1 MKKKVVIERFPSS
14 KKKVVIEG
22 LPKADIGKRMAEKK
36 ANRMQSAWKKDITQY
51 PNSIAYPNQQDS
63 VERDAQGYP
72 VSKRP
77 DEFSMFDWKDTRS
90 KPSGIDNTYYSGA
103 DPYVEN
109 PKYSDSKSVK
119 NKKGLKNKKRAN
131 WDFSNFNVYLP
142 GLNPKYNYLTNKLI
156 GEIGNAK
163 SIFKTGAPMKNQN
176 YLGYNPYY
184 SPFMYGAGGYLPE
197 YGDAGITGFM
207 EQYPRSNDEADL
219 DKEPEFRVGDE
230 GWYESMGRQKQYP
243 IENVNPMGFDS
254 QGNITERV
262 QSINQPDLKKQK
274 DKTKTLKRIKRMG
287 AIGAPLS
294 TLGTIGMEATGD
306 ALSFI
311 GDERQSDQFN
321 AMNAQIRAQAPMAN
335 VQPTTLPTSFQGDNP
350 LATGAYGGRIKR
362 YAADGM
368 QIKQIGGM
376 GEPNVEVEGEEH
388 IQLPNGFSQEIKG
401 KKHSEGGIPINL
413 PSGTKIFSEKL
424 KVPVKFIQ
432 ELISV
437 NPEYAFLK
445 NISLPKSGNIS
456 YADLAKKFE
465 TKKYVDMLNSKD
477 ADPIQITTA
486 QLMIQQNNAFL
497 EKLFT
502 LQEQNKLSGVHGPQ
516 VQQNAQQEQQEQ
528 EAQQAQMQ
536 GEQME
541 QPMMK
546 YGGNVKKMGN
556 GGWKDEW
563 TKKILAHERKA
574 GQPGGLPDTKGIY
587 SDENWTGANASKFQK
602 YIDAVKDEI
611 PGFDSLPDN
620 IKTRLVDYKFNTG
633 RSVSDLLKLTLPEAR
648 SSEEKRK
655 RYVDAINTIK
665 LSTISEYLKNN
676 EPSSGDYKNSKW
688 ILEQLKN
695 PEFGKIIDHA
705 KEDIYLTTKKGSKDF
720 QENFD
725 KNWFPRTRMW
735 GDLDKLAF
743 NTVSSFPNAPTFTGI
758 NPLVTAQPAAQPL
771 ALQPI
776 TTAENPRVKANY
788 PAINYDQ
795 TTETGFKY
803 GQPNQYDWLNWQRAI
818 DESAANRWIDEKT
831 GKRTGF
837 KVPVPGVDTDIE
849 SAEKYYGTRDPQSLV
864 NMAYQ
869 EQSYDDALDTPQ
881 GRKALGEMW
890 EEVGNTNL
898 GKKLGIKVDVKGLSK
913 LNDKDLINVL
923 NKLRPAYIDSQLDYR
938 KTGYITPKAIEKIK
952 KKEEQEADAMRGKT
966 SFVPSEGSA
975 ATKGIPFNLGI
986 GLPIPQIDSVYAG
999 DYYKLQP
1006 QLEFLKRVT
1015 PDYNPATRA
1024 MRAMVTND
1032 TDLSGVGMAN
1042 RQNALANVINQ
1053 MGDIQNQA
1061 NLQNIGIEQQ
1071 EKFGNRASIEQAD
1084 RINLQGYQNYMGDYL
1099 KALGAKGTQEGL
1111 RKEAEKNYFSN
1122 AIKEANTINALQ
1134 QAYFPGQYAQGTLGD
1149 VLETNPVVKYGG
1161 KVKKKVKIKPKLKNS
1176 YF

>member
-1 MKKKVVIERFPSS
+1 MKVKVTKVPSKNNS
-14 KKKVVIEG
+14 SEKSMKVKVKTVPEG
-22 LPKADIGKRMAEKK
+22 LPKADIGKRMAKKK
-36 ANRMQSAWKKDITQY
+36 ADRMESAWKKDIAQY
-51 PNSIAYPNQQDS
+51 PNADVSPSQNMSGVDTDGNPISINPNNN
-63 VERDAQGYP
+63 P
-72 VSKRP
+72 LLTNPLFNLKRGQFNNYQIN
-77 DEFSMFDWKDTRS
+77 E
-90 KPSGIDNTYYSGA
+90 DNTFYSGS
-103 DPYVEN
+103 DSYVEN
-109 PKYSDSKSVK
+109 PKYSDSKSVE
-119 NKKGLKNKKRAN
+119 NKKGFKNKKRAN
-131 WDFSNFNVYLP
+131 SDFSNFNVYLS

-184 SPFMYGAGGYLPE
+184 SPFMYGGYLPE
-197 YGDAGITGFM
+197 YQDAGMTGTTT
-207 EQYPRSNDEADL
+207 D
-219 DKEPEFRVGDE
+219 
-230 GWYESMGRQKQYP
+230 
-243 IENVNPMGFDS
+243 DS
-254 QGNITERV
+254 QDVLGKDYSQLDEYLGGLDR
-262 QSINQPDLKKQK
+262 SGRKDYLKGLKETDPETRKEYGQYKALKTTQK
-274 DKTKTLKRIKRMG
+274 MG

-311 GDERQSDQFN
+311 GDKRQSDEFN
-321 AMNAQIRAQAPMAN
+321 KMNAQIRAQAPMAN

-376 GEPNVEVEGEEH
+376 GEPNVEVEGKEH

-424 KVPVKFIQ
+424 KVPV
-432 ELISV
+432 
-437 NPEYAFLK
+437 NFLK
-445 NISLPKSGNIS
+445 EAIALDPENQMLKSLKLPKTGKVS

-465 TKKYVDMLNSKD
+465 TKKYVDLLNSKD
-477 ADPIQITTA
+477 ADAIQMTTA
-486 QLMIQQNNAFL
+486 QLMIQQNNAKL
-497 EKLFT
+497 EELFG
-502 LQEQNKLSGVHGPQ
+502 LQEQNKISGVHGPQ

-536 GEQME
+536 GEEME

-546 YGGNVKKMGN
+546 YGGLYKAQDGYKTPKSRKEFLDWYKSKKEEIKN
-556 GGWKDEW
+556 LPSKWD
-563 TKKILAHERKA
+563 RKA
-574 GQPGGLPDTKGIY
+574 DQPTFVKNLYKPLRDELDDMSTPEDM
-587 SDENWTGANASKFQK
+587 SDEEFSQFYNDLDKELT
-602 YIDAVKDEI
+602 
-611 PGFDSLPDN
+611 N
-620 IKTRLVDYKFNTG
+620 IVTDITFYYG
-633 RSVSDLLKLTLPEAR
+633 
-648 SSEEKRK
+648 
-655 RYVDAINTIK
+655 
-665 LSTISEYLKNN
+665 
-676 EPSSGDYKNSKW
+676 
-688 ILEQLKN
+688 
-695 PEFGKIIDHA
+695 FGKIPSDY
-705 KEDIYLTTKKGSKDF
+705 KPVFDEYFNSKYKAQPLSVQLINQQGF
-720 QENFD
+720 TPATN
-725 KNWFPRTRMW
+725 
-735 GDLDKLAF
+735 
-743 NTVSSFPNAPTFTGI
+743 PTFTGI
-758 NPLVTAQPAAQPL
+758 NPNVDLKTLRLQESEKERRNKFLPFAPNEIPTSYGSQLGLESVFSDFENTYGVKLPTGTNEQKLKALREYQSKLTPELTQDYKLNFARGNEALYSEFQKSKGYKKAKDNQAESQNFYDWAKNSGKLTQDYANKGLWGHEYYNVAPL
-771 ALQPI
+771 KFNSKDEYNTWLQDPDWKKVGNYYVDRSADPNQPI
-776 TTAENPRVKANY
+776 T
-788 PAINYDQ
+788 
-795 TTETGFKY
+795 
-803 GQPNQYDWLNWQRAI
+803 
-818 DESAANRWIDEKT
+818 
-831 GKRTGF
+831 
-837 KVPVPGVDTDIE
+837 
-849 SAEKYYGTRDPQSLV
+849 YY
-864 NMAYQ
+864 
-869 EQSYDDALDTPQ
+869 
-881 GRKALGEMW
+881 
-890 EEVGNTNL
+890 
-898 GKKLGIKVDVKGLSK
+898 DVKIPS
-913 LNDKDLINVL
+913 
-923 NKLRPAYIDSQLDYR
+923 S
-938 KTGYITPKAIEKIK
+938 K

-975 ATKGIPFNLGI
+975 ARKGIPFNLGI

-1042 RQNALANVINQ
+1042 RQNAYANFLNQ

-1149 VLETNPVVKYGG
+1149 VLETNPVAKYGG

>member
-1 MKKKVVIERFPSS
+1 MKVKVTKVPSKNNS
-14 KKKVVIEG
+14 SEKSMKVKVKTVPEG
-22 LPKADIGKRMAEKK
+22 LPKADIGKRMAKKK
-36 ANRMQSAWKKDITQY
+36 ADRMESAWKKDIAQY
-51 PNSIAYPNQQDS
+51 PNADVSPSQNMSGVDTDGNPISINPNNN
-63 VERDAQGYP
+63 P
-72 VSKRP
+72 LLTNPLFNLKRGQFNNYQIN
-77 DEFSMFDWKDTRS
+77 E
-90 KPSGIDNTYYSGA
+90 DNTFYSGS
-103 DPYVEN
+103 DSYVEN
-109 PKYSDSKSVK
+109 PKYSDSKSVE
-119 NKKGLKNKKRAN
+119 NKKGFKNKKRAN
-131 WDFSNFNVYLP
+131 SDFSNFNVYLS

-184 SPFMYGAGGYLPE
+184 SPFMYGGYLPE
-197 YGDAGITGFM
+197 YQDAGMTGTTT
-207 EQYPRSNDEADL
+207 D
-219 DKEPEFRVGDE
+219 
-230 GWYESMGRQKQYP
+230 
-243 IENVNPMGFDS
+243 DS
-254 QGNITERV
+254 QDVLGKDYSQLDEYLGGLDR
-262 QSINQPDLKKQK
+262 SGRKDYLKGLKETDPETRKEYGQYKALKTTQK
-274 DKTKTLKRIKRMG
+274 MG

-502 LQEQNKLSGVHGPQ
+502 LQEQNKISGVHGPQ

-528 EAQQAQMQ
+528 QAQQAQMQ
-536 GEQME
+536 EEQME

-574 GQPGGLPDTKGIY
+574 GQPGGLPDTQGIY
-587 SDENWTGANASKFQK
+587 NDENWIGANASKFQK

-788 PAINYDQ
+788 PAISYDQ

-938 KTGYITPKAIEKIK
+938 KAGYITPKAIEIKK

-975 ATKGIPFNLGI
+975 ARKGIPFNLGI

-1042 RQNALANVINQ
+1042 RQNAYANFLNQ

>member
-1 MKKKVVIERFPSS
+1 MKVKVTKVPSKNNS
-14 KKKVVIEG
+14 SEKSMKVKVKTVPEG
-22 LPKADIGKRMAEKK
+22 LPKADIGKRMAKKK
-36 ANRMQSAWKKDITQY
+36 ADRMQSAWDKGIAEYQK
-51 PNSIAYPNQQDS
+51 SIAYPAEQILGTNQYGADDS
-63 VERDAQGYP
+63 FYQEQP
-72 VSKRP
+72 NP
-77 DEFSMFDWKDTRS
+77 DNIPYNQENDLDNAFYKGQSNVNSIPYTQEI
-90 KPSGIDNTYYSGA
+90 GLDNTYYSGA

-184 SPFMYGAGGYLPE
+184 SPFMYAEGGYLPKYVE
-197 YGDAGITGFM
+197 AGITGFM
-207 EQYPRSNDEADL
+207 NEYPRSNDEDNL
-219 DKEPEFRVGDE
+219 DKEPEGLTDISPAYDPFKNMSFE
-230 GWYESMGRQKQYP
+230 QTMGTLGAELPKEP
-243 IENVNPMGFDS
+243 NNPMLEKS
-254 QGNITERV
+254 
-262 QSINQPDLKKQK
+262 LKKYQK
-274 DKTKTLKRIKRMG
+274 NQKTLKRIKRMG

-306 ALSFI
+306 VLSFI
-311 GDERQSDQFN
+311 GDKRQSDQFN

-502 LQEQNKLSGVHGPQ
+502 LQEQNKISGVHGPQ

-546 YGGNVKKMGN
+546 YGGLYKAQDGKIAPNSSKVK
-556 GGWKDEW
+556 
-563 TKKILAHERKA
+563 
-574 GQPGGLPDTKGIY
+574 
-587 SDENWTGANASKFQK
+587 S
-602 YIDAVKDEI
+602 
-611 PGFDSLPDN
+611 
-620 IKTRLVDYKFNTG
+620 
-633 RSVSDLLKLTLPEAR
+633 
-648 SSEEKRK
+648 
-655 RYVDAINTIK
+655 INTMYNSNETINGKPKSLGSFENYSTVINSYPNMPNDTSYMYTQSNTPGKYEEFFYNTNQGKPIVQMRKGQDFIK
-665 LSTISEYLKNN
+665 LSPEETM
-676 EPSSGDYKNSKW
+676 GYKNKV
-688 ILEQLKN
+688 
-695 PEFGKIIDHA
+695 
-705 KEDIYLTTKKGSKDF
+705 LTGV
-720 QENFD
+720 
-725 KNWFPRTRMW
+725 
-735 GDLDKLAF
+735 G
-743 NTVSSFPNAPTFTGI
+743 
-758 NPLVTAQPAAQPL
+758 
-771 ALQPI
+771 
-776 TTAENPRVKANY
+776 
-788 PAINYDQ
+788 
-795 TTETGFKY
+795 GFKY
-803 GQPNQYDWLNWQRAI
+803 GGYHLPKAVDGKTNFPFSKNKKYWNTGYNYLDDIKLKKAFPQYKERGEEFFDPF
-818 DESAANRWIDEKT
+818 SAALESGNLMLNPIVNKWVIKGQGLTKEGTYGDINEEDVRNLENAP
-831 GKRTGF
+831 GF
-837 KVPVPGVDTDIE
+837 KFMKSI
-849 SAEKYYGTRDPQSLV
+849 AEKY
-864 NMAYQ
+864 
-869 EQSYDDALDTPQ
+869 
-881 GRKALGEMW
+881 
-890 EEVGNTNL
+890 
-898 GKKLGIKVDVKGLSK
+898 GKKHFDPTDTKMVRDYEDIVNATYEAEGLPVYFQNLTDPTKPFSKEQKFGNWHASVAPIIRKSIGAGTTADSDTEAVRYVVEKEPVK
-913 LNDKDLINVL
+913 
-923 NKLRPAYIDSQLDYR
+923 
-938 KTGYITPKAIEKIK
+938 KT
-952 KKEEQEADAMRGKT
+952 EEQEADAMRGKT

-986 GLPIPQIDSVYAG
+986 GKPIPQIDSVYAG
-999 DYYKLQP
+999 DYYKLEP

-1032 TDLSGVGMAN
+1032 TDLSGVGIAN
-1042 RQNALANVINQ
+1042 RQNAYANFLNQ

-1084 RINLQGYQNYMGDYL
+1084 RINLQGYQNYMADYL

>member
-1 MKKKVVIERFPSS
+1 MKKKVVIERVPSS

-22 LPKADIGKRMAEKK
+22 LPKADIGKRMAKNQTGTSGVSEYGNSKR
-36 ANRMQSAWKKDITQY
+36 RMQSASDKDIAQY
-51 PNSIAYPNQQDS
+51 PNPIAYPVEQILGTNQYGAD
-63 VERDAQGYP
+63 DAFYQEQ
-72 VSKRP
+72 SNL
-77 DEFSMFDWKDTRS
+77 DDTPYKQKTDLDDAFYKGQS
-90 KPSGIDNTYYSGA
+90 NVNSIPYTQQIGLDDTYYSGA

-131 WDFSNFNVYLP
+131 WDFSNFNVYLS

-184 SPFMYGAGGYLPE
+184 SPFMYAEGGYLPKYVE
-197 YGDAGITGFM
+197 AGITGFM
-207 EQYPRSNDEADL
+207 NDYPRSNDEDNL
-219 DKEPEFRVGDE
+219 DKEPEGLTDISPAYDPFKNMSFE
-230 GWYESMGRQKQYP
+230 QTMGTLGAELPKEP
-243 IENVNPMGFDS
+243 NNPMLEKS
-254 QGNITERV
+254 
-262 QSINQPDLKKQK
+262 LKKYQK
-274 DKTKTLKRIKRMG
+274 NQKALKTIQKMG

-306 ALSFI
+306 ALSLI
-311 GDERQSDQFN
+311 VDKRQSDEFN
-321 AMNAQIRAQAPMAN
+321 KMNAQIRAQAPMAN

-546 YGGNVKKMGN
+546 YGGYYLPKAVDGNVIKKLHDTIGI
-556 GGWKDEW
+556 
-563 TKKILAHERKA
+563 T
-574 GQPGGLPDTKGIY
+574 PDTPGYGTDIGKRTAIAY
-587 SDENWTGANASKFQK
+587 NNWAKN
-602 YIDAVKDEI
+602 
-611 PGFDSLPDN
+611 N
-620 IKTRLVDYKFNTG
+620 
-633 RSVSDLLKLTLPEAR
+633 LPEDYNETDPSDQFWNYLSPRERAEMFISAYDHDWMKPLR
-648 SSEEKRK
+648 EK
-655 RYVDAINTIK
+655 
-665 LSTISEYLKNN
+665 
-676 EPSSGDYKNSKW
+676 
-688 ILEQLKN
+688 LEL
-695 PEFGKIIDHA
+695 
-705 KEDIYLTTKKGSKDF
+705 
-720 QENFD
+720 
-725 KNWFPRTRMW
+725 
-735 GDLDKLAF
+735 
-743 NTVSSFPNAPTFTGI
+743 
-758 NPLVTAQPAAQPL
+758 TAQPAAQPL

-788 PAINYDQ
+788 PAISYDQ

-818 DESAANRWIDEKT
+818 DESAANRWLEIDPTTGEPT

-837 KVPVPGVDTDIE
+837 KVPVPGMGDDLVFQQDPQTGKLISPTGVSQLDI
-849 SAEKYYGTRDPQSLV
+849 AEKYYGTRDPQSLV

-881 GRKALGEMW
+881 GRKALAEMW

-938 KTGYITPKAIEKIK
+938 KAGYITPKAIEIKK

-1042 RQNALANVINQ
+1042 RQNAYANFLNQ

-1149 VLETNPVVKYGG
+1149 VLETNPVAKYGG